1 MKVGDLVK
9 VRPHITSN
17 GALLARMR
25 QGILVHNH
33 GDGYHSVV
41 LDNGVRIMTAYANLE
56 VISESR

>member
-9 VRPHITSN
+9 VRSHITTN
-17 GALLARMR
+17 GVLITMPAIGFIIYR
-25 QGILVHNH
+25 H
-33 GDGYHSVV
+33 GDGFYNVV

>member
-9 VRPHITSN
+9 VRSHITTN
-17 GALLARMR
+17 GVLLTRPR

-33 GDGYHSVV
+33 CDGYHNVV
-41 LDNGVRIMTAYANLE
+41 LDNGVRIMTTYANLE

>member
-9 VRPHITSN
+9 VRSHITSN
-17 GALLARMR
+17 GILLTKTM
-25 QGILVHNH
+25 QGILIHNH
-33 GDGYHSVV
+33 GDGYHNVV